1 MSNQDNS
8 FKQDIFDRQM
18 KQNIVSQ
25 EKIVGNVN
33 IPVRR
38 LYNKLYGGG
47 GKTAKKKRRVTFDRV
62 TTTPTRVSFKKIF
75 VYYDKRK
82 KIEGEKRMNIL
93 KELEKRYNN
102 KHEIDRDFIYRR
114 MMIAK
119 GRLRNLGH
127 FAGRHEIFLESF
139 RHQSSYIDRWL
150 SPASQLQ
157 IDATGCTGRL
167 MYNFDDNVYECNTKA
182 TLKEHCE
189 NGLRF
194 LRDIMF
200 PGILRRFAMS
210 KKDAAVFR
218 TITPT
223 TKKPRRGNETLE
235 EYRFRQYQILLSK
248 SKREQDPDDGM
259 YEVNNKWFGERL
271 DEKTDREVLDVLSRF
286 YVKKYWIDKMNEYHT
301 IITSLY

>member
-1 MSNQDNS
+1 
-8 FKQDIFDRQM
+8 M
-18 KQNIVSQ
+18 KLNIVSQ
-25 EKIVGNVN
+25 EKIVGERN

-47 GKTAKKKRRVTFDRV
+47 GKKKRRVTFDRV

-82 KIEGEKRMNIL
+82 KLEGEKRMNIL
-93 KELEKRYNN
+93 KELEERYNN

-127 FAGRHEIFLESF
+127 YAKRHEIFLESF
-139 RHQSSYIDRWL
+139 RHQSSYINQWL

-167 MYNFDDNVYECNTKA
+167 MYNFDDNVYECNTRA
-182 TLKEHCE
+182 TLEEHCE

-194 LRDIMF
+194 LREIMF

-210 KKDAAVFR
+210 KKDAAVFH
-218 TITPT
+218 TIKPT
-223 TKKPRRGNETLE
+223 TKKPRRDNETLE
-235 EYRFRQYQILLSK
+235 EYRFRQYQILLRK
-248 SKREQDPDDGM
+248 SKQEQDPDDGM
-259 YEVNNKWFGERL
+259 YEVNINGEHKWFGERIHN
-271 DEKTDREVLDVLSRF
+271 KTDREVLDVLSRF
-286 YVKKYWIDKMNEYHT
+286 YVKKYWIAKMNEYHT
-301 IITSLY
+301 IINGLISN